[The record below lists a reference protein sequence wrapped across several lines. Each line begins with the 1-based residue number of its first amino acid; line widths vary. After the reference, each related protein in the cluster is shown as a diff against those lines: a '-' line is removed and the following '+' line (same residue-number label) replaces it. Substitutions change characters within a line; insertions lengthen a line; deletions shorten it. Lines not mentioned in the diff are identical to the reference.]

1 MHKLCQTS
9 PMRVICPECFTS
21 YQIEA
26 VVKNAVLVC
35 HKCNTEFDS
44 YGNKVVAGDATSQ
57 FFQTQEEHAP
67 TFGLKD
73 LVQSGMGKRKQHVW
87 LWMSLILLLIAAA
100 GVAFNWNLWSHHGVF
115 RGYQLQVQ
123 TDAPVLDS
131 DWQIDPDS
139 VHSQWLK
146 RDDGSLVLIVEG
158 EVSNQLSFPLAP
170 PELKVT
176 FITQTGE
183 NNVVIQPIT
192 EPASIDTLK
201 ATPYVSPP
209 VDKTSVF
216 PLGSR
221 GFILVLEDV
230 PLSTQNI
237 ILHALAVQ
245 RQGKSKL

>member
-1 MHKLCQTS
+1 
-9 PMRVICPECFTS
+9 MRVICPECFAS

-35 HKCNTEFDS
+35 HKCETEFDGF
-44 YGNKVVAGDATSQ
+44 GNKVVAGDATSQ
-57 FFQTQEEHAP
+57 FFKTQEEQAP

-73 LVQSGMGKRKQHVW
+73 LAQSGMSKRKQHVW
-87 LWMSLILLLIAAA
+87 LWMSLILLCATAA
-100 GVAFNWNLWSHHGVF
+100 GIAFNWKLWSHHGVF

-123 TDAPVLDS
+123 TTSPVLDS
-131 DWQIDPDS
+131 DWKVLPDL

-146 RDDGSLVLIVEG
+146 REDGSLALIVEG
-158 EVSNQLSFPLAP
+158 EVSNRLSIPLPP
-170 PELKVT
+170 PEIQVT
-176 FITQTGE
+176 FITQTGQ
-183 NNVVIQPIT
+183 NNKLIQPIT
-192 EPASIDTLK
+192 EPASMDMLK
-201 ATPYVSPP
+201 ASPFVSPP
-209 VDKTSVF
+209 VDKTAVF

-237 ILHALAVQ
+237 VLHALAVQ